1 MTLYEIDKQIGELLI
16 FAAEQE
22 LTEDEI
28 KDTLNSLVMDRVDK
42 IDNIACYYKNLLSD
56 VEALK
61 AEENKLADR
70 RKAKENKAEGLKR
83 YLSSIL
89 EGQRFETARVKVSF
103 RKSDRVAIDDPTK
116 LSEDYLRYSEPTAD
130 KTAIKEALKAGK
142 EVAGAHLEQNLS
154 MTIK

>member
-1 MTLYEIDKQIGELLI
+1 MTLYEIDQQINEFLI
-16 FAAEQE
+16 FAQEQE

-61 AEENKLADR
+61 A
-70 RKAKENKAEGLKR
+70 
-83 YLSSIL
+83 
-89 EGQRFETARVKVSF
+89 
-103 RKSDRVAIDDPTK
+103 
-116 LSEDYLRYSEPTAD
+116 
-130 KTAIKEALKAGK
+130 GK
-142 EVAGAHLEQNLS
+142 EVTGAHLEQNLS